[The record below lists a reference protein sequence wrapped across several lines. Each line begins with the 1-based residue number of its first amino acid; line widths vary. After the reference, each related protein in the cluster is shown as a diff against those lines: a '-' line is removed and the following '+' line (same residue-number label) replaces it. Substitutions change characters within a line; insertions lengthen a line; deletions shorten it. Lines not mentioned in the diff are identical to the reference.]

1 MSWMQQVFGK
11 NWLTTFAGALGIIAG
26 ALKVYPAQPQN
37 KASLVWFGDLLLSL
51 SVGGIGL
58 TAMSATNVTKRRASR
73 KKKKEEPKP

>member
-1 MSWMQQVFGK
+1 MSWMQRVFGA

-37 KASLVWFGDLLLSL
+37 KASFVWFGDLLLSL

-58 TAMSATNVTKRRASR
+58 TAMSATNVTKRKR
-73 KKKKEEPKP
+73 KKKE